1 MDPNL
6 KKEQNKKLEEQNHK
20 AELEEIIQDLTQIY
34 KKIDQAIILLQESGK
49 SLNLVDKKLTG
60 ELYENRSVI
69 TFLKIPNLKQDVG
82 VAIKHLEKIIKW
94 SRLMTSY
101 YSRFIENPKSVMFE

>member
-6 KKEQNKKLEEQNHK
+6 KKEQDKKLEEQNHK
-20 AELEEIIQDLTQIY
+20 AELEEIIQDLAKVY
-34 KKIDQAIILLQESGK
+34 NKISKAITLLQESGK
-49 SLNLVDKKLTG
+49 SLTLIEKKLSS
-60 ELYENRSVI
+60 ESYENRSVV
-69 TFLKIPNLKQDVG
+69 TLLKIPNLKQDVG
-82 VAIKHLEKIIKW
+82 TAIKHLEKMIKW